1 MTFFVDANVV
11 VYTGGVGPYGDA
23 CRALLDAVTAGE
35 AEGVTSTAVLEE
47 VWHIELSAK
56 AGDIS
61 GLTQEAYTMLTPLLP
76 VTDETVAFA
85 LSLDADA
92 LGANDRIHV
101 ATCLQNGID
110 TIVTADAGFDGV
122 RGIRR
127 VDPLDSRAVR
137 RLLRA

>member
-1 MTFFVDANVV
+1 
-11 VYTGGVGPYGDA
+11 
-23 CRALLDAVTAGE
+23 
-35 AEGVTSTAVLEE
+35 VTSTAVLEE
-47 VWHIELSAK
+47 VWQIELSAK

-61 GLTQEAYTMLTPLLP
+61 GLTQAAYDAHTPLP